1 MNGITLQASLVI
13 YTVHTY
19 VQEHFC
25 VAFVH
30 TWQSDAR
37 IRDEGQSSRWR
48 QCNTVRRSP
57 MTLLRAV
64 LGVSVRGVCGGGER
78 EWRMRRLLTGLAVLE
93 LLLLVVVHHD
103 VRLHGDELLLVKLFE
118 VEQRELVKLLVAE
131 QHLTPTPDNTR

>member
-1 MNGITLQASLVI
+1 
-13 YTVHTY
+13 
-19 VQEHFC
+19 
-25 VAFVH
+25 
-30 TWQSDAR
+30 
-37 IRDEGQSSRWR
+37 
-48 QCNTVRRSP
+48 